1 LATLYVSVGLPG
13 SGKTT
18 FLKSLQGRI
27 TGSFYTC
34 GDDVRA
40 ELYGDATHQ
49 GDPAKIW
56 GTVRSRAT
64 AALGDGRTTIVDGT
78 MVKRVDRKALLAK
91 CQSKATIVVCVH
103 FTTPLEVCLERNR
116 LRDRVVPDHAIKRMH
131 QQLLDTPPEK
141 WEGFDYIHVVDMAKV
156 SL

>member
-1 LATLYVSVGLPG
+1 MATLYVSVGLPG

-18 FLKSLQGRI
+18 FFRNLARKI
-27 TGSFYTC
+27 EGSFYTS

-40 ELYGDATHQ
+40 ELYGDAARQ

-56 GTVRSRAT
+56 DTVRSRACAT
-64 AALGDGRTTIVDGT
+64 LKDGRTTIVDGT

-91 CQSKATIVVCVH
+91 CQPLASIVVCVY
-103 FTTPLEVCLERNR
+103 FTTPLEVCLERNL
-116 LRDRVVPDHAIKRMH
+116 LRDRVVPDRVIKRMH

-141 WEGFDYIHVVDMAKV
+141 WEGFNHIHVVDMAKV